1 MKIAELITLAE
12 NKLAA
17 LNNEMAVAVRLGE
30 VEEITRIDGKITETQ
45 STLDALRSIA

>member
-17 LNNEMAVAVRLGE
+17 LNQAVSTATAVGDVERLTPLLL
-30 VEEITRIDGKITETQ
+30 EIIDTQ
-45 STLDALRSIA
+45 TTLDELRGG

>member
-17 LNNEMAVAVRLGE
+17 LNQAVSTATAVGDVERLAALTLE
-30 VEEITRIDGKITETQ
+30 VEETQ
-45 STLDALRSIA
+45 AALDELRAG